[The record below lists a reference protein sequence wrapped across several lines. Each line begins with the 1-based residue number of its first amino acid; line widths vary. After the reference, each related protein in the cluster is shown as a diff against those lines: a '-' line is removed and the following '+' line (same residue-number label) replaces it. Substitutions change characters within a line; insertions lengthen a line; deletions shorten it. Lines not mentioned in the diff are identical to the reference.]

1 MPSLFSQSS
10 ATDDERSKVVV
21 EFVKVLSG
29 DKSRAAAAT
38 PDKFSDKKKKSA
50 LTLMVVGSVV
60 STKAERRGL
69 SRRRVR
75 VEVKQIIS
83 ETARQRPTMKT
94 H

>member
-38 PDKFSDKKKKSA
+38 PDK
-50 LTLMVVGSVV
+50 VVG
-60 STKAERRGL
+60 K
-69 SRRRVR
+69 
-75 VEVKQIIS
+75 
-83 ETARQRPTMKT
+83 
-94 H
+94 